1 MGIAVPVL
9 LLIAVAALLQPG
21 HSSFCSITDSYDAQ
35 CRESTFLDVNL
46 STGLSATPPAAG
58 ASWLSSPRGSG
69 GCAKQAIATVPF
81 PAAPSNS
88 TVCIKFDLYLSNP
101 EGWNFLIS
109 ETDADGY
116 GGTGPASEAT
126 EVHNNGN
133 TFFIYPNLL
142 PGNKAYGRARVS
154 DAISNHITILVCDKH
169 VEFDNYRGMQK
180 CYDSEYL
187 FTLSRPDTL
196 YFGMNRVIVQRWAT
210 ARVGTGL
217 CRAVVKTV
225 MCKNDKF
232 KEA

>member
-1 MGIAVPVL
+1 MSIAVPVL
-9 LLIAVAALLQPG
+9 LPLAVAALLQPG
-21 HSSFCSITDSYDAQ
+21 HSSFCSITDGYNAK
-35 CRESTFLDVNL
+35 CRESTVLDVNL
-46 STGLSATPPAAG
+46 QTGLSATPPRAG

-69 GCAKQAIATVPF
+69 VCAKQAIARIPF

-88 TVCIKFDLYLSNP
+88 KVCIKFDLYLANP
-101 EGWNFLIS
+101 KGWNFLIS
-109 ETDADGY
+109 ETTADGY

-126 EVHNNGN
+126 EVHNIDN
-133 TFFIYPNLL
+133 TLYIYPNLL
-142 PGNKAYGRARVS
+142 PGNQAYGSARVS

-169 VEFDNYRGMQK
+169 VEFDNYKGMQM
-180 CYDSEYL
+180 CYDSKYL

-225 MCKNDKF
+225 TCKND
-232 KEA
+232 